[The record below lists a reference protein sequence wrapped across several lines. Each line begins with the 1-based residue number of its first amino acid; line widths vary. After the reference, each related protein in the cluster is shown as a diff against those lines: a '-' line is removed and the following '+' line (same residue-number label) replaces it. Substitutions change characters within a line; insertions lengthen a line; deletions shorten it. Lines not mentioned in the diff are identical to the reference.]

1 MEHSEDFKEV
11 LLKLYNYFNLEFGD
25 VSVFERLVEELN
37 DLSTN
42 AEWNRVKD
50 VLDDENDPLFL
61 INRNFISAHHFILI
75 NNKEKFIKFLESWSN
90 NTAKFLLRIVKTT
103 KEYDFVVQQILNYE
117 DFLFFEMR
125 KNTLR
130 KKIACEIYDL
140 RGIDFFLI
148 HYMQHMTSALED
160 EALWRS
166 AELIT
171 EFLKEF
177 NRFEEAYYV
186 ESEIQKRKE
195 KLKEIK
201 VDYANNDEPNKLTVI
216 ENRLKLLGERF
227 WNEYLSAEV
236 WKLLMQESQKDLID
250 SYVLEFF
257 LRKSILNCWSQVV
270 FTLCKILE
278 RELSFIIFSKWIEL
292 IKQADFIMPKNLS
305 PKEQKEF
312 QHREFTFK
320 ILKSCVVGKIH
331 PPTLGQMIFVIKFW
345 EDKLMN
351 KCTTLFTDINHSI
364 RNKSDFLEKLSKLN
378 YWLEERH
385 ILEGERPTVIDL
397 RNSSAHPGSEFE
409 YSWDKHIEW
418 LKDFLGKPPKEAL
431 KIIVSLKENLNDIA

>member
-1 MEHSEDFKEV
+1 MKNLESFKEV
-11 LLKLYNYFNLEFGD
+11 LLKLYDYFNLEYGD
-25 VSVFERLVEELN
+25 VVVFEKLVDELVY
-37 DLSTN
+37 LSTN
-42 AEWNRVKD
+42 AEWDRVKEI
-50 VLDDENDPLFL
+50 LDDKSDPLFF
-61 INRNFISAHHFILI
+61 INRSFIVNHYFNLNLNYEEFS
-75 NNKEKFIKFLESWSN
+75 KFLEAWSD
-90 NTAKFLLRIVKTT
+90 NTAKLLLRVVKTT
-103 KEYDFVVQQILNYE
+103 KEYDFLIQQILNYE
-117 DFLFFEMR
+117 DFLFYEMR
-125 KNTLR
+125 KNKLR

-160 EALWRS
+160 EALWRN
-166 AELIT
+166 AELIS

-201 VDYANNDEPNKLTVI
+201 VDFADNDEANKLTVI

-227 WNEYLSAEV
+227 WIEYLSVEV
-236 WKLLMQESQKDLID
+236 WKSLMQESQKDLID

-257 LRKSILNCWSQVV
+257 LKKSILNCWSQVV
-270 FTLCKILE
+270 LTLCKILE

-292 IKQADFIMPKNLS
+292 IKQADFIMPQNLS
-305 PKEQKEF
+305 PKEQKEL
-312 QHREFTFK
+312 QPREFTFK
-320 ILKSCVVGKIH
+320 VLKSCVVGKIH

-351 KCTTLFTDINHSI
+351 RCTTLFNNINHRI

-385 ILEGERPTVIDL
+385 ILDGERPTVIDL
-397 RNSSAHPGSEFE
+397 RNSSAHPGSELE
-409 YSWDKHIEW
+409 YSWNRHIEW
-418 LKDFLGKPPKEAL
+418 LKNFLGKPPKEAL